1 MPNQQAR
8 GRTPK
13 RERGVGSNKE
23 IIFPTSRASRN
34 QAFRQTAG
42 VSGLKGVKSREEALA
57 AMDPN
62 SRAIALGKREVRRS
76 QPVGQK
82 NKYLWAGTRA
92 HGSVSRTKALYINP
106 NNPYR

>member
-1 MPNQQAR
+1 MPNQQAS

-13 RERGVGSNKE
+13 RERGVGSSRD

-34 QAFRQTAG
+34 EAFRRAAG
-42 VSGLKGVKSREEALA
+42 VSGLKGVRNREEALA

-62 SRAIALGKREVRRS
+62 SRAIAIGKREVRRS

-92 HGSVSRTKALYINP
+92 HGSVARTKALYINP
-106 NNPYR
+106 NNPFR

>member
-13 RERGVGSNKE
+13 RERGVGDSRD

-34 QAFRQTAG
+34 EAFKRAAG
-42 VSGLKGVKSREEALA
+42 VSGLKGVRNREEALA

-62 SRAIALGKREVRRS
+62 SRAIALGKTAVRRS
-76 QPVGQK
+76 QPIGQR
-82 NKYLWAGTRA
+82 NRYLWPGTRA